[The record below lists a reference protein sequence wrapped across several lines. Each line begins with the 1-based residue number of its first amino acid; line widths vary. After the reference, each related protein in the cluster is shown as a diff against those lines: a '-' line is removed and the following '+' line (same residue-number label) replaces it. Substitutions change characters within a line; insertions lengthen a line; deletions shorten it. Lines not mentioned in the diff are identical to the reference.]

1 MVSIYI
7 LGYSMQEC
15 TLRNIIIKSPFFA
28 NLCHCWVDLMMD
40 LFECFL
46 NGSLL
51 IDKHEHYFI
60 KFSCL
65 CKDTD
70 LGDGS
75 GISVMKK

>member
-1 MVSIYI
+1 VHFEKFNNKIA
-7 LGYSMQEC
+7 
-15 TLRNIIIKSPFFA
+15 FFA

-40 LFECFL
+40 SFECFF

-75 GISVMKK
+75 GISVVKK